1 MTGHLTRNSLTLSHS
16 LGYDCTR
23 RNNLHVLDE
32 RTLLYASG
40 NLLHFLDV
48 DTGALRCRPAPPLD
62 GVSADGVAA
71 QVPEDGGR
79 RHGAGSTPA
88 PAAVRGGRARVAAG
102 ADHLLLALAGDHHD
116 HQVSEISD
124 QTIIKIPKH
133 ISTSSC

>member
-79 RHGAGSTPA
+79 RHGAGSPPA
-88 PAAVRGGRARVAAG
+88 PAAVRGGGARVAAG
-102 ADHLLLALAGDHHD
+102 ADHLLLALAGDHHY
-116 HQVSEISD
+116 H
-124 QTIIKIPKH
+124 
-133 ISTSSC
+133 